1 MGYVNYVQI
10 TMVLRYSLYLY
21 KGLVSQHKS
30 LVGQPNL
37 LSNF

>member
-21 KGLVSQHKS
+21 KS
-30 LVGQPNL
+30 LVGQPSL